1 MLYGAKLFACRL
13 LCHQTR
19 LKRNNV
25 RKPVTD
31 NNEFLVLSLQYTCHS
46 VTVTVL
52 TQIFIA
58 FQEYQ
63 LPDSQAFFAG
73 FHAWGVRESVGVQTK
88 SGSAEP
94 GTRSAAAHGEAV
106 LGVGAGGVAPP
117 ATGVRGY
124 NPGKFLK

>member
-1 MLYGAKLFACRL
+1 MCVAA
-13 LCHQTR
+13 
-19 LKRNNV
+19 
-25 RKPVTD
+25 TD

-63 LPDSQAFFAG
+63 LPDSQAISQDFMLG
-73 FHAWGVRESVGVQTK
+73 GCKREHGVQIK

-94 GTRSAAAHGEAV
+94 GALRAPAHGKAV

-124 NPGKFLK
+124 NPRKIFEIVNARR